1 MRFVSR
7 LIACLV
13 ALAAVPASASAAISY
28 TLDIKAHPTAF
39 KANTVVDVPLYFVET
54 RGAGDPVGITSGS
67 TLRNVRADFYSSH
80 SKFLGFTPV
89 PAFDE
94 DGCDLYCINKI
105 QYVHTYQDGVK
116 SSIYFNA
123 QSKTGLPITLDNSG
137 ITGRTEV
144 LMGTLKIQVGPI
156 VELAGHK
163 VVFDAVF
170 HDDPIGGNI
179 IVPTVFT
186 PDHGTHGLSNM
197 VTKRIMV
204 FNDDAVPEGTA
215 PGDGGGT
222 GGGGDGAGGGG
233 TGGTGGGTGGGGAGG
248 GGNGSA
254 GGGPAAGGGP
264 TAGAGGPAGGSSG
277 GGGSSA
283 ATTPKACST
292 AKAKLRKAATT
303 VKAAKKLAATR
314 AKQAKSAPAAKRTAA
329 RKKAKQAQAALK
341 KAQKAQTTAQRAVK
355 TAC

>member
-7 LIACLV
+7 LLVCLLL
-13 ALAAVPASASAAISY
+13 LAAVPATASAAISY
-28 TLDIKAHPTAF
+28 TLDIKAHPSAF

-54 RGAGDPVGITSGS
+54 RGAGDPAGIASGS

-105 QYVHTYQDGVK
+105 QYINTYQDGVK

-123 QSKTGLPITLDNSG
+123 QSKTGVPITLDNSG

-144 LMGTLKIQVGPI
+144 LMGTLKVQVGPV
-156 VELAGHK
+156 VEVAGHK

-179 IVPTVFT
+179 IVPTVFG
-186 PDHGTHGLSNM
+186 PDRGTHGLTNM

-204 FNDDAVPEGTA
+204 FNDDVVPEGTA

-222 GGGGDGAGGGG
+222 GGTDGGGSGDG
-233 TGGTGGGTGGGGAGG
+233 TGGAGG
-248 GGNGSA
+248 GPAPAAVG

-264 TAGAGGPAGGSSG
+264 AVGASGSASGIGSPARRRPARAPPRRPGSSK
-277 GGGSSA
+277 
-283 ATTPKACST
+283 PP
-292 AKAKLRKAATT
+292 R
-303 VKAAKKLAATR
+303 
-314 AKQAKSAPAAKRTAA
+314 P
-329 RKKAKQAQAALK
+329 
-341 KAQKAQTTAQRAVK
+341 
-355 TAC
+355 

>member
-7 LIACLV
+7 LLVCLLL
-13 ALAAVPASASAAISY
+13 LAAVPATASAAISY
-28 TLDIKAHPTAF
+28 TLDIKAHPSAF

-54 RGAGDPVGITSGS
+54 RGAGDPAGIASGS

-105 QYVHTYQDGVK
+105 QYINTYQDGVN

-123 QSKTGLPITLDNSG
+123 QSKTGVPITLDNSG

-144 LMGTLKIQVGPI
+144 LMGTLKVQVGPV
-156 VELAGHK
+156 VEVAGHK

-179 IVPTVFT
+179 IVPTVFG
-186 PDHGTHGLSNM
+186 PDRGTHGLTNM

-204 FNDDAVPEGTA
+204 FNDDVVPEGTA

-222 GGGGDGAGGGG
+222 GGTDGGGSGDG
-233 TGGTGGGTGGGGAGG
+233 TGGAGG
-248 GGNGSA
+248 GPAPAAVG

-264 TAGAGGPAGGSSG
+264 AVGASGSASGIGSPARRRPARAPPRRPGSSK
-277 GGGSSA
+277 
-283 ATTPKACST
+283 PP
-292 AKAKLRKAATT
+292 R
-303 VKAAKKLAATR
+303 
-314 AKQAKSAPAAKRTAA
+314 P
-329 RKKAKQAQAALK
+329 
-341 KAQKAQTTAQRAVK
+341 
-355 TAC
+355 

>member
-28 TLDIKAHPTAF
+28 TLDIKAHPTVF

-116 SSIYFNA
+116 SSISFNA
-123 QSKTGLPITLDNSG
+123 QSKTGVPITLDNSG

-144 LMGTLKIQVGPI
+144 LMGTLKIQVGPV

-233 TGGTGGGTGGGGAGG
+233 TGGAGGGAGSGGGAGG
-248 GGNGSA
+248 GSGGA

-264 TAGAGGPAGGSSG
+264 TAGAG

>member
-7 LIACLV
+7 LLVCLLL
-13 ALAAVPASASAAISY
+13 LAAVPATASAAISY
-28 TLDIKAHPTAF
+28 TLDIKAHPSAF

-54 RGAGDPVGITSGS
+54 RGAGDPAGIASGS

-105 QYVHTYQDGVK
+105 QYINTYQDGVN
-116 SSIYFNA
+116 SFIYFNA
-123 QSKTGLPITLDNSG
+123 QSKTGVPITLDNSG

-144 LMGTLKIQVGPI
+144 LMGTLKVQVGPV
-156 VELAGHK
+156 VEVAGHK

-179 IVPTVFT
+179 IVPTVFG
-186 PDHGTHGLSNM
+186 PDRGTHGLTNM

-204 FNDDAVPEGTA
+204 FNDDVVPEGTA

-222 GGGGDGAGGGG
+222 GGTDGGGSGDG
-233 TGGTGGGTGGGGAGG
+233 TGGAGG
-248 GGNGSA
+248 GPAPAAVG

-264 TAGAGGPAGGSSG
+264 AVGASGSASGIGSPAPATTSSC
-277 GGGSSA
+277 SA
-283 ATTPKACST
+283 AKTR
-292 AKAKLRKAATT
+292 LLKAAAT
-303 VKAAKKLAATR
+303 VKTAKKLAATR
-314 AKQAKSAPAAKRTAA
+314 AKQAKNAPAAKRTSA

-341 KAQKAQTTAQRAVK
+341 KAQKTQTTAQRTVR
-355 TAC
+355 TVC

>member
-1 MRFVSR
+1 MRLVSR
-7 LIACLV
+7 LLV
-13 ALAAVPASASAAISY
+13 SLSLLAAVPASASAAISY
-28 TLDIKAHPTAF
+28 TLDIKAHPSVY

-54 RGAGDPVGITSGS
+54 RGAGDPVGIASGS

-105 QYVHTYQDGVK
+105 QYVHTYQEGVK
-116 SSIYFNA
+116 SSISFNA
-123 QSKTGLPITLDNSG
+123 QSKTGVPITLDNSG

-144 LMGTLKIQVGPI
+144 LMGTLKIQVGPV
-156 VELAGHK
+156 VEVAGHK

-179 IVPTVFT
+179 IVPTVFG
-186 PDHGTHGLSNM
+186 PDRGTHGLTNM

-204 FNDDAVPEGTA
+204 FNDDVVPEGTA

-222 GGGGDGAGGGG
+222 GG
-233 TGGTGGGTGGGGAGG
+233 TGGGSGTGDGTGGAGG
-248 GGNGSA
+248 GPSPAAGGGPAAAGGAAA
-254 GGGPAAGGGP
+254 GGGPAAG
-264 TAGAGGPAGGSSG
+264 AGGPALGSGSG
-277 GGGSSA
+277 SPAS
-283 ATTPKACST
+283 ATTKACST
-292 AKAKLRKAATT
+292 AKTRLLKAAAT
-303 VKAAKKLAATR
+303 VKTAKQLAATR

-329 RKKAKQAQAALK
+329 RKKAKQAQTALK
-341 KAQKAQTTAQRAVK
+341 KAQKAQTTAQRTVR

>member
-1 MRFVSR
+1 MRLVSR
-7 LIACLV
+7 LIVCLSL
-13 ALAAVPASASAAISY
+13 LAAAPASASAAISY
-28 TLDIKAHPTAF
+28 TLDIKAHPSVF

-89 PAFDE
+89 AAFDE

-105 QYVHTYQDGVK
+105 QYVHTYQEGVK

-123 QSKTGLPITLDNSG
+123 QSKTGVPITLDNSG

-144 LMGTLKIQVGPI
+144 LMGTLKIQVGPV
-156 VELAGHK
+156 VEVAGHK
-163 VVFDAVF
+163 VVLDVVF

-186 PDHGTHGLSNM
+186 PDHGTHGLTNM

-204 FNDDAVPEGTA
+204 FNDDVVPEGTA

-222 GGGGDGAGGGG
+222 GGTGGGGSGGDG
-233 TGGTGGGTGGGGAGG
+233 TGGTGGGGTGGGSGGGSGGTGGAGG
-248 GGNGSA
+248 GPTA
-254 GGGPAAGGGP
+254 GGGPAAG
-264 TAGAGGPAGGSSG
+264 AGGPASGS
-277 GGGSSA
+277 GSPTSA
-283 ATTPKACST
+283 TAKACST
-292 AKAKLRKAATT
+292 AKTKLRKATAT
-303 VKAAKKLAATR
+303 VKSAKKLAAKR
-314 AKQAKSAPAAKRTAA
+314 AQQAKSAPAAKRTAA
-329 RKKAKQAQAALK
+329 RKKAKQAQSALK
-341 KAQKAQTTAQRAVK
+341 QAQKAQTTAQRAVR
-355 TAC
+355 TVC